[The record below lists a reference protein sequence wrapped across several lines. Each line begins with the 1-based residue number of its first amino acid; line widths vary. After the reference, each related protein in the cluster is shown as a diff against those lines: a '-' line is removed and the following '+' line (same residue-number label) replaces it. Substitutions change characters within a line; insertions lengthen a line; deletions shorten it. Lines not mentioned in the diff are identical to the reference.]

1 MELQREE
8 RVVHLWEKS
17 GASISRCE
25 VQVVHH
31 TGGGS
36 RRFARFERVD
46 RARILHVRAQLIG
59 QGLLLEPLA
68 PDLRRGEGVR
78 GRRGSA
84 TVHMLGPRQ

>member
-8 RVVHLWEKS
+8 RVVHLREKA

-46 RARILHVRAQLIG
+46 RARILHVRAQLLG

-68 PDLRRGEGVR
+68 PDLPRGEGVR